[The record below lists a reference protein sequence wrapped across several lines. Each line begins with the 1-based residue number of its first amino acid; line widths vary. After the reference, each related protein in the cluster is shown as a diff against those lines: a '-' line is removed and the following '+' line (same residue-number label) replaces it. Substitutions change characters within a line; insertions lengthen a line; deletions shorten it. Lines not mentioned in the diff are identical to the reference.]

1 MIASS
6 DVRLVVGLRNPG
18 PDYAETRHNIGAD
31 AVLRFVADASATLKR
46 APQGIRAESTD
57 MNIDG
62 HRAVVALPTTF
73 MNESG
78 QAVQPLVRYYGI
90 ALSEMLVVH
99 DDIDVPF
106 GKLKM
111 QWARGH
117 GGNNGV
123 RSVATVVKSPDFW
136 RLKIGVGRPPGRMDP
151 ADFVLNRFKK
161 VERSDIDVSVYRAVE
176 VIERFIVQGGEET
189 RQFTGEL
196 NN

>member
-1 MIASS
+1 M
-6 DVRLVVGLRNPG
+6 
-18 PDYAETRHNIGAD
+18 
-31 AVLRFVADASATLKR
+31 
-46 APQGIRAESTD
+46 
-57 MNIDG
+57 DG
-62 HRAVVALPTTF
+62 HHAVVAVPTTF

-90 ALSEMLVVH
+90 ALPEMLVVH

-123 RSVATVVKSPDFW
+123 RSVVGGVKSPDFW

-151 ADFVLNRFKK
+151 ADFVLSRFKK
-161 VERSDIDVSVYRAVE
+161 AERPDIDVSVYRAAD
-176 VIERFIVQGGEET
+176 VIERFIVGGGEET

-196 NN
+196 NNESE

>member
-1 MIASS
+1 M
-6 DVRLVVGLRNPG
+6 
-18 PDYAETRHNIGAD
+18 
-31 AVLRFVADASATLKR
+31 RFVADASATLKR
-46 APQGIRAESTD
+46 APQGIRCEATD
-57 MNIDG
+57 VNIDG

-78 QAVQPLVRYYGI
+78 RAVAPIVRYYGI
-90 ALSEMLVVH
+90 DLSEMLVVH

-123 RSVATVVKSPDFW
+123 RSVAASLDSPEFW

-151 ADFVLNRFKK
+151 ADFVLSRFKK
-161 VERSDIDVSVYRAVE
+161 AERPDIDVSVYRAAE
-176 VIERFIVQGGEET
+176 VIERFIVEGGEET
-189 RQFTGEL
+189 RQFTGEQNL
-196 NN
+196 

>member
-1 MIASS
+1 M
-6 DVRLVVGLRNPG
+6 N
-18 PDYAETRHNIGAD
+18 
-31 AVLRFVADASATLKR
+31 LKR
-46 APQGIRAESTD
+46 APQGIRAEIAD
-57 MNIDG
+57 VNIDS
-62 HRAVVALPTTF
+62 HRCVVALPTTF

-78 QAVQPLVRYYGI
+78 QAVSPLMRYYGVE
-90 ALSEMLVVH
+90 LDQLLVVH

-123 RSVATVVKSPDFW
+123 RSVAGSVKSPDFW

-151 ADFVLNRFKK
+151 ADFVLSRFD
-161 VERSDIDVSVYRAVE
+161 RSEQTEIDVSVYRAAD
-176 VIERFIVQGGEET
+176 VIERFIVHGGDDA

-196 NN
+196 ND